1 MKTNTANLQR
11 HINKVSSRLI
21 KDNPELDYAFNMPK
35 ADKDKLRTSMKRK
48 FNVKKFNASFLK
60 EFQGVF
66 MKENSK
72 IAKKH
77 GLTDATLNA
86 AIDSNTLTSVG
97 VSQGDQVLLGLID
110 LMLDYIAKE
119 AKPHE
124 HRLVSMAMQKQERV
138 KEMCDMF
145 DVSSLEELDF
155 PVFMGGV

>member
-1 MKTNTANLQR
+1 
-11 HINKVSSRLI
+11 
-21 KDNPELDYAFNMPK
+21 
-35 ADKDKLRTSMKRK
+35 
-48 FNVKKFNASFLK
+48 
-60 EFQGVF
+60 

-110 LMLDYIAKE
+110 LMLDYIVRE